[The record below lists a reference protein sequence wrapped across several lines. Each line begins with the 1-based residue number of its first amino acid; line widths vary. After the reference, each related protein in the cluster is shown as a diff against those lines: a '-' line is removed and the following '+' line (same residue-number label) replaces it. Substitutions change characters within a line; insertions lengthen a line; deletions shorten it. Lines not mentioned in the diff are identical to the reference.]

1 MRLFLKNES
10 LEIGHG
16 GPEKLGR
23 LLFFIFKQFS
33 FSATYRRLAIQQNYD
48 SKSN

>member
-16 GPEKLGR
+16 GPEKLGW

-33 FSATYRRLAIQQNYD
+33 FRATFRRLAIQQN
-48 SKSN
+48 